1 MPRPRGNF
9 ARLSVNRNPSPSFW
23 LQTAHR
29 TWGRTGA
36 KIGLVWIGVLALLAV
51 FAPLLANSH
60 PLLLVRDGSLT
71 SPALAHFTAADFSLL
86 AIATIA
92 PAAFFFRRRR
102 PLAARLT
109 AAVSG
114 SLVAVI
120 AATSLASPPILVVHE
135 QYRENRADYQWVLN
149 APIPLSPR
157 DYRRDGDQAPLRP
170 PLAGSEIVHWLGT
183 DQNGAD
189 VASRLIHASRVAL
202 GIGVVA
208 TLIALFIGCLI
219 GGLMGYFA
227 GIADIIGMRLVEI
240 FEAIPTLFLLLTFVA
255 FFDRNLYIMMAI
267 IGLTSWSGYARY
279 TRAEFL
285 RLRSLGF
292 VRAAIAGGLPLKS
305 VLFRHMLPN
314 GINPILVAAS
324 FGMANAIL
332 AESVL
337 SFLGLGVVDEP
348 SWGELLSQATH
359 SSRFNWWMA
368 LFPGGAIFL
377 TVLAYNLLADALR
390 DALNPSSSGFAP

>member
-1 MPRPRGNF
+1 M
-9 ARLSVNRNPSPSFW
+9 NRNPGPSFW
-23 LQTAHR
+23 LQVADR
-29 TWGRTGA
+29 TLKRTGA
-36 KIGLVWIGVLALLAV
+36 RIGIVWIGALALLAV
-51 FAPLLANSH
+51 FAPLLANSR
-60 PLLLVRDGSLT
+60 PLLLLRDGSLT
-71 SPALAHFTAADFSLL
+71 SPALAHFTATDFSLL
-86 AIATIA
+86 AIVVIA
-92 PAAFFFRRRR
+92 PAAYFFMRRR
-102 PLAARLT
+102 PLSVRLAT
-109 AAVSG
+109 AVIGSLLAVVAAV
-114 SLVAVI
+114 
-120 AATSLASPPILVVHE
+120 SLASPPLLVVHE
-135 QYRENRADYQWVLN
+135 QYRENSANYQWVLN

-157 DYRRDGDQAPLRP
+157 DYRRDSDQAPLRP
-170 PLAGSEIVHWLGT
+170 PLSGTEIVHWLGT

-189 VASRLIHASRVAL
+189 VASRLTHASRVAL

-208 TLIALFIGCLI
+208 TLIALFIGCLL

-227 GIADIIGMRLVEI
+227 GIADILGMRLVEI

-292 VRAAIAGGLPLKS
+292 VRAAIAGGLPLRS

-324 FGMANAIL
+324 FGMASAIL

-337 SFLGLGVVDEP
+337 SFLGLGAVDEP

-390 DALNPSSSGFAP
+390 DALNPSSSEFSP